1 MHLQETG
8 HVDITWNATNQEGQ
22 EYIWQQTGWT
32 HHQSFKI
39 DLMGEQHV
47 LLSDKEPRNTVTLG
61 SSREKHQICPRRLRG
76 GSSEKVMWMIAQLK
90 CLYTNVFSMGNRQEE
105 MDTVMQL
112 ENYYLIA
119 IIKNLYNAFDMV
131 RQHTII
137 SKLEKD
143 GCEG

>member
-1 MHLQETG
+1 
-8 HVDITWNATNQEGQ
+8 
-22 EYIWQQTGWT
+22 
-32 HHQSFKI
+32 
-39 DLMGEQHV
+39 
-47 LLSDKEPRNTVTLG
+47 
-61 SSREKHQICPRRLRG
+61 
-76 GSSEKVMWMIAQLK
+76 MWMIAQLK